1 MRFRMELFVK
11 DVRASARFYSEVLG
25 FVSGEESDDYM
36 SVRNGDASIGLGAI
50 ENLPDGHYLKP
61 QSNQE
66 RKGGGVEIVLE
77 VEGIEACYRSIM
89 ELGYPVHGAL
99 ARRPWGA
106 TDFRIVDP
114 DGYYIR
120 LTEKR

>member
-36 SVRNGDASIGLGAI
+36 SVRNGDACIGLGAI
-50 ENLPDGHYLKP
+50 ENLPDDHYLKP
-61 QSNQE
+61 QSDQE
-66 RKGGGVEIVLE
+66 RKGGGVEIVLV
-77 VEGIEACYRSIM
+77 VEAIEACYRNIM
-89 ELGYPVHGAL
+89 ELGYPIHGSL
-99 ARRPWGA
+99 ARRPWGSI
-106 TDFRIVDP
+106 DFRIVDP

-120 LTEKR
+120 ITEKR